1 MVDVRQP
8 EAGGA
13 ESTVSVVVTSP
24 NPGTSLIDSLDA
36 LRSASDG
43 GLEAIVVTRGL
54 SENAAGISR
63 AFPGARII
71 VADAEATI
79 PEMRAAGLRAAQ
91 GAIVAMTT
99 DHCIPGAGWLQAV
112 RTAHRRGSAVVGGPL
127 LFEGTGLVDW
137 AVFVCEYGR
146 YLPPARA
153 GRTHDLPGQNVSY
166 TRAALTAI
174 DDLLSRGLWEPFWHQ
189 RLIERGFAMTCD
201 PAVVVTLRKH
211 YSFGGFVRERFHFAR
226 SFASQRVAD
235 RAWPIRVALAAATPL
250 LPVILLFRM
259 LRQILPKRRYV
270 SVLIRTLPMLAVF
283 VTVWAAGECAGYA
296 SGGGTS
302 ARRIV

>member
-1 MVDVRQP
+1 M
-8 EAGGA
+8 
-13 ESTVSVVVTSP
+13 TSP
-24 NPGTSLIDSLDA
+24 NPGTSLIGSLDG
-36 LRSASDG
+36 LRAASDG

-54 SENAAGISR
+54 PENAAGISR
-63 AFPGARII
+63 AFPGARVI

-99 DHCIPGAGWLQAV
+99 DHCMPGDGWLQAL
-112 RTAHRRGSAVVGGPL
+112 REAHRRGSAVVGGPL

-146 YLPPARA
+146 YLPPVRA
-153 GRTHDLPGQNVSY
+153 GATRDLAGHNVSY

-174 DDLLSRGLWEPFWHQ
+174 DDLLPRGLWEPFWHQ

-226 SFASQRVAD
+226 SFASQRAAD
-235 RAWPIRVALAAATPL
+235 RAWPIRLALAAATPL
-250 LPVILLFRM
+250 LPVMILTRTLW
-259 LRQILPKRRYV
+259 QILPKRRYAG
-270 SVLIRTLPMLAVF
+270 VLIRTLPLLGVF
-283 VTVWAAGECAGYA
+283 VTVWAAGVCAGYA
-296 SGGGTS
+296 LGGGAS